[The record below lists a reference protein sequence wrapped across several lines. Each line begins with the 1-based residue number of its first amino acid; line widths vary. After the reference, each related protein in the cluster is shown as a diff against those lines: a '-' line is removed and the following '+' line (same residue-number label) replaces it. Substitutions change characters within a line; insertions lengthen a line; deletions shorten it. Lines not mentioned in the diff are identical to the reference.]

1 MSNVVFSENAWAEY
15 TYLQQ
20 LDKKTLKKVNELIKD
35 IVRNGEMSGAGK
47 PEKLKYSENYSRR
60 IDEKNRL
67 VYSIS
72 ESGDVIVKSCLG
84 HYED

>member
-1 MSNVVFSENAWAEY
+1 
-15 TYLQQ
+15 
-20 LDKKTLKKVNELIKD
+20 
-35 IVRNGEMSGAGK
+35 MSGAGK

-67 VYSIS
+67 VYSVS
-72 ESGDVIVKSCLG
+72 ESGDVVVKSCLG